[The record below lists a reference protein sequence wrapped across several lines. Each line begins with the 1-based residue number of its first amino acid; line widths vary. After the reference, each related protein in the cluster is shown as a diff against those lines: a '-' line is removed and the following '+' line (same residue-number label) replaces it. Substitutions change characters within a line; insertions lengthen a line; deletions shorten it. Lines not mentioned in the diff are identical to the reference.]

1 MFRLSKSYSPGHT
14 ASHRERL
21 LNTTSLL
28 SCHTAACVEPQEL
41 NTADGEEDV
50 SYYSDSPNIWQSTCF
65 EPADRFT
72 YLRCTAEGRRGAVGF
87 DVLLAQAEICE
98 DDVALRVQQD
108 VLRLQISVDDVEG
121 VEVAQRAGDLRR
133 VEPGSGL
140 QEAALS
146 LKVVEQLGEQK
157 QNRGLATS
165 VS

>member
-1 MFRLSKSYSPGHT
+1 MFRYNKSYSPGRT

-21 LNTTSLL
+21 LNTTSLP

-41 NTADGEEDV
+41 NTADGEEGV
-50 SYYSDSPNIWQSTCF
+50 SYDSDGPSICKPICY

-72 YLRCTAEGRRGAVGF
+72 YLRRTAEGRRGAVGF

-157 QNRGLATS
+157 RNQQRR
-165 VS
+165 

>member
-1 MFRLSKSYSPGHT
+1 MFWFNKSYSPGRT

-21 LNTTSLL
+21 LNTTSLP

-41 NTADGEEDV
+41 NTADGEEGV
-50 SYYSDSPNIWQSTCF
+50 SHDSDGPNTCESICY
-65 EPADRFT
+65 EPANRFS
-72 YLRCTAEGRRGAVGF
+72 YLRRTAEGRRGAVGF
-87 DVLLAQAEICE
+87 NVLLAQAEICE

-121 VEVAQRAGDLRR
+121 VEVAQRASDLRR

-157 QNRGLATS
+157 KTKQRR
-165 VS
+165 